1 MKGKKKKEG
10 GFMNKKIRW
19 ITETAVLLALLVTLQ
34 YLTKPMG
41 QLVTGSCVNAI
52 LAVAVLFGGLGS
64 GVMVALISPVLAFLL
79 GIAPQILTVP
89 AIMVGNTVYVVL
101 LHVLSDRTGKQIV
114 KQIIA
119 WLVAA
124 VAKFAA
130 LYAIV
135 VWVICGLLSE
145 ALLASGTMKPPML
158 TALPVT
164 FSWPQ
169 LITALI
175 GGAIALLIAPVLKK
189 ALHK

>member
-1 MKGKKKKEG
+1 MS
-10 GFMNKKIRW
+10 KKIRW
-19 ITETAVLLALLVTLQ
+19 ITETAVMLALLVCLQ
-34 YLTKPMG
+34 ALTKPMG

-52 LAVAVLFGGLGS
+52 LAVSALVGGLSS
-64 GVMVALISPVLAFLL
+64 GLVVALCSPVLAFLL

-89 AIMVGNTVYVVL
+89 AIMAGNSVFVILLSVL
-101 LHVLSDRTGKQIV
+101 ADKTGKNMI

-119 WLVAA
+119 WIVAA
-124 VAKFAA
+124 AAKFSA

-135 VWVICGLLSE
+135 VLLICGVLSE
-145 ALLASGTMKPPML
+145 NLLAAGVLKVPML
-158 TALPVT
+158 NALPAT

-175 GGAIALLIAPVLKK
+175 GGAVALSITPVLRK

>member
-1 MKGKKKKEG
+1 MS
-10 GFMNKKIRW
+10 KKIRW
-19 ITETAVLLALLVTLQ
+19 ITETAVMLALLVCLQ
-34 YLTKPMG
+34 ALTKPIG

-52 LAVAVLFGGLGS
+52 LAVSALVGGLSS
-64 GVMVALISPVLAFLL
+64 GLVVALCSPVLAFLL

-89 AIMVGNTVYVVL
+89 AIMAGNSVFVILLSVL
-101 LHVLSDRTGKQIV
+101 ADKTGKNII

-119 WLVAA
+119 WIVAA
-124 VAKFAA
+124 AAKFAA

-135 VWVICGLLSE
+135 VLLICGVLSE
-145 ALLASGTMKPPML
+145 NLLATGVLKAPML
-158 TALPVT
+158 NALPAT

-175 GGAIALLIAPVLKK
+175 GGAVALSITPILKK